1 MEDEPG
7 PALVWREL
15 LGQRAGPGR
24 RGEGRVEIPGE
35 DCCRLASRGDG
46 PPQWAAPLAR

>member
-1 MEDEPG
+1 VVIEAEPG

-24 RGEGRVEIPGE
+24 RGEERVEIPAGVVGS
-35 DCCRLASRGDG
+35 D
-46 PPQWAAPLAR
+46 QAAMPA